1 MTVEVIIV
9 SYNSGNVLP
18 RCLDALRGQTAQ
30 HSIQIIDNASQ
41 DGSILDIHR
50 RYPDVNILPLRR
62 NTGFAR
68 AVNIAAGRSS
78 ADVIVTLNP
87 DTVPAPSFIE
97 EIIRPFD
104 TGPKIASVAG
114 TLLFES
120 RPEIIASAGIAMH
133 ANGVAIDDRLG
144 DRFDPTLPVVP
155 VFGASGGAAAFRRNL
170 FLETGGFAEPFF
182 MYLEDVDL
190 AWRLR
195 LQGYE
200 SVWNPAA
207 TVLHNYSASAG
218 EGSDFKRRLLARN
231 RIWTLVRSLPDEA
244 WARHACSILA
254 FDTLAFGFSVAT
266 LDVAAASGR
275 ALGVA
280 GLLPRLIER
289 KRIQQTRT
297 TDWPDLE
304 RWVRPSISPFRLR
317 ELRQLT
323 GQLASSLE

>member
-1 MTVEVIIV
+1 MTVEVVIV
-9 SYNSGNVLP
+9 SYNSGDVLP
-18 RCLDALRGQTAQ
+18 RCLDALQVQTAP
-30 HSIQIIDNASQ
+30 HTVQIIDNASQ
-41 DGSILDIHR
+41 DGSIVDIHR
-50 RYPDVNILPLRR
+50 KYPDVGILPLRR

-68 AVNIAAGRSS
+68 AVNIAASRSS
-78 ADVIVTLNP
+78 ADIIVTLNP
-87 DTVPAPSFIE
+87 DTVPSPTFIE
-97 EIIRPFD
+97 EIARPIGTSD
-104 TGPKIASVAG
+104 RIASVAG

-120 RPEIIASAGIAMH
+120 KPEIVASAGVAMH

-144 DRFDPTLPVVP
+144 ERYNPGLPVVP

-170 FLETGGFAEPFF
+170 FVESGGFAEPFF

-207 TVLHNYSASAG
+207 SVLHSYSASAG

-231 RIWTLVRSLPDEA
+231 RIWTLARSLPDEA
-244 WARHACSILA
+244 WARHAANILA
-254 FDTLAFGFSVAT
+254 FDTLALGFSVAT
-266 LDVAAASGR
+266 LDLAAASGR
-275 ALGVA
+275 ALGMA

-297 TDWPDLE
+297 ANWSELE
-304 RWVRPSISPFRLR
+304 PWIRPSISPFRLR
-317 ELRQLT
+317 ELRHLT

>member
-1 MTVEVIIV
+1 
-9 SYNSGNVLP
+9 
-18 RCLDALRGQTAQ
+18 
-30 HSIQIIDNASQ
+30 
-41 DGSILDIHR
+41 
-50 RYPDVNILPLRR
+50 
-62 NTGFAR
+62 
-68 AVNIAAGRSS
+68 
-78 ADVIVTLNP
+78 
-87 DTVPAPSFIE
+87 
-97 EIIRPFD
+97 
-104 TGPKIASVAG
+104 
-114 TLLFES
+114 
-120 RPEIIASAGIAMH
+120 MH